1 VVILDMNMPGLGGA
15 GTLPFLR
22 ALWPRLPILLSTGR
36 ADQAALDLTLEY
48 EGVTL
53 LAKPFTMK
61 ELGAALGTVMP
72 EII

>member
-1 VVILDMNMPGLGGA
+1 MILDMNMPGLGGA
-15 GTLPFLR
+15 GSLPFIR

-36 ADQAALDLTLEY
+36 VDQAALDLTLEY

-61 ELGAALGTVMP
+61 ELQEMLGKVIP
-72 EII
+72 